1 MCIAHIIIHMIATF
15 VQLICL
21 CTADFWVIAQVKK
34 WKQTNEFTHTKVLC
48 AESILA
54 EIVTAEV
61 QPTASSW
68 EMLDEVWNAGF
79 WKWVKRTVH
88 ISILWN
94 NTFHIN
100 SFKPQSF
107 LISSSSSAC
116 PLPMPVQE
124 AFRAQPADKVPTLV
138 ISEPETLLCSLSL
151 NVRMLSFRTVAI
163 RQTSQSFK
171 SPLVIFIMINSAFG
185 VTFLFL
191 KAGAVDITVK
201 PMPQEVSVSIH
212 LTTCSSITLLQVHI
226 ARCLMMMPG
235 NTHQWR

>member
-1 MCIAHIIIHMIATF
+1 MNSHTQKFCALKAFWLRSSLLRFNQLQAPGKCWMRCGTQGSGSESRERFIFQSCEMTPFRLIHLSHNHFWFHHPTQHAHC
-15 VQLICL
+15 QCL
-21 CTADFWVIAQVKK
+21 
-34 WKQTNEFTHTKVLC
+34 
-48 AESILA
+48 
-54 EIVTAEV
+54 
-61 QPTASSW
+61 
-68 EMLDEVWNAGF
+68 
-79 WKWVKRTVH
+79 RR
-88 ISILWN
+88 
-94 NTFHIN
+94 
-100 SFKPQSF
+100 KPS
-107 LISSSSSAC
+107 L
-116 PLPMPVQE
+116 
-124 AFRAQPADKVPTLV
+124 FRAQPADKVPMLV

-163 RQTSQSFK
+163 RQTNQSFK

-191 KAGAVDITVK
+191 KAGDVDITVK